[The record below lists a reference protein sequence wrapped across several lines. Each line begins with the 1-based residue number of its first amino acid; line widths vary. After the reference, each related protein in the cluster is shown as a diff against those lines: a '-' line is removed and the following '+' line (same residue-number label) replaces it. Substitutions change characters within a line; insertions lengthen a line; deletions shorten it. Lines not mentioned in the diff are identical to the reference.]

1 MHALR
6 WSRPVRA
13 TAGAAVLACVL
24 TACSSDE
31 LDVDGFSAGACT
43 DLAPTLQDVDEALR
57 EVGDE
62 NLQPGEAGD
71 RFQAAQEVLK
81 PVVEAGDELAEPVQ
95 ELITRLGFFRIAV
108 DSNNYDG
115 TQDADVRTA
124 LDALV
129 QECRA

>member
-6 WSRPVRA
+6 WPRPVRA
-13 TAGAAVLACVL
+13 AAGAAVLACVL
-24 TACSSDE
+24 AGCSSDA
-31 LDVDGFSAGACT
+31 LDVDGFSAGTCT
-43 DLAPTLQDVDEALR
+43 DIAPTLQDVDEALR

-62 NLQPGEAGD
+62 DLEPAEAGD

-81 PVVEAGDELAEPVQ
+81 PVVEAGEELAEPVQ
-95 ELITRLGFFRIAV
+95 ELITTLGFFRISV

-124 LDALV
+124 LDALA